1 MYQKIEKQR
10 TDYVEDAE
18 ELAEEVSVRPEVVVL
33 QVGVEIIDQ
42 QLLLL
47 SLLRFSEEK
56 NNLIVLVLISSHE
69 MIP

>member
-1 MYQKIEKQR
+1 MYQKIERQR

-47 SLLRFSEEK
+47 SLLRLSDDA
-56 NNLIVLVLISSHE
+56 L
-69 MIP
+69 

>member
-1 MYQKIEKQR
+1 MRINKIVSKIKRKQR

-47 SLLRFSEEK
+47 PLLRLSDDA
-56 NNLIVLVLISSHE
+56 L
-69 MIP
+69 